1 MHNESDSVTLAEP
14 RSWQADR
21 PAFTAAAADGVRSIQ
36 IPRRFIAAEWG
47 GTETTI
53 LQSSRALNAAGQPT
67 RIFTSLALSDT
78 RREILHDVEVRRF
91 SYCYPFFGLSADK
104 RREMDKKGGNLL
116 SLSLLWSL
124 LREPGIDLLHAHTGK
139 RLGGIVRTAA
149 RLRRIPYVITLH
161 GGYFDIPSGQMQQM
175 LAPIRKTFEWG
186 KPLGALLG
194 SRRVLQ
200 DAAAVLCVGDNEY
213 QAARAAL
220 PGQRVELLPNGVDC
234 NFFASGDAERFRA
247 HYGIPAERRI
257 ILCVSRIDY
266 QKNQLALVEALPSIL
281 QRHPDTQLVLI
292 GPVTIDA
299 YQRKLLQRIE
309 QLGVQAHIS
318 LIPGL
323 AADDP
328 LLRGAYHAAGVF
340 ALPSLH
346 EPFGIVVL
354 EAWAAG
360 LPVVAAS
367 VGGIPSF
374 TRHGENVL
382 HADPHHWES
391 LARQLLN
398 VMGNRQLAS
407 RLADNGSKL
416 ARDKYDWRVVSRQLT
431 TLYQDLAGNNRSPA
445 S

>member
-1 MHNESDSVTLAEP
+1 MPNVSGSYPLAEAQAWHATAD
-14 RSWQADR
+14 WQAEAM
-21 PAFTAAAADGVRSIQ
+21 PGVRSIQ
-36 IPRRFIAAEWG
+36 IPRRFVANEWG

-78 RREILHDVEVRRF
+78 RTENLHEVEVRRF
-91 SYCYPFFGLSADK
+91 PYCYPFLGLDSDN
-104 RREMDKKGGNLL
+104 RREMDKKGGNLM

-124 LREPGIDLLHAHTGK
+124 LREPGIDLLHAHSGK

-149 RLRRIPYVITLH
+149 RLRGIPYVITLH
-161 GGYFDIPSGQMQQM
+161 GGYFDIPTGQMQRM
-175 LAPIRKTFEWG
+175 LAPIRKTIEWG

-200 DAAAVLCVGDNEY
+200 DAAAVLCVGENEY
-213 QAARAAL
+213 QAARVAL

-234 NFFASGDAERFRA
+234 NLFATGNAAHFRA
-247 HYGIPAERRI
+247 HYDIPAERRI

-281 QRHPDTQLVLI
+281 AQHPDTQLVLI

-299 YQRKLLQRIE
+299 YHHQLLQRIE
-309 QLGVQAHIS
+309 QLKVQAHVS

-328 LLRGAYHAAGVF
+328 LLRGAYHAADVF

-360 LPVVAAS
+360 LPVVAAR

-374 TRHGENVL
+374 TCHGENVL

-391 LARQLLN
+391 LAQQLLK
-398 VMGNRQLAS
+398 VIGNRQLAS
-407 RLADNGSKL
+407 RLAENGTRL
-416 ARDKYDWRVVSRQLT
+416 AREKYDWRVVSRQLT
-431 TLYQDLAGNNRSPA
+431 ALYQDLVNHRRPGP
-445 S
+445 